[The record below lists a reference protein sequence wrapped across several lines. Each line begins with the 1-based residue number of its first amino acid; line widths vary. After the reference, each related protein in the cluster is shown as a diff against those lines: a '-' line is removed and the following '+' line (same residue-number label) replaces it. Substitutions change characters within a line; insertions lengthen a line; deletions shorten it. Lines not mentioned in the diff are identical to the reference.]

1 MSALKTTQFSVAT
14 VLLFI
19 GLAAVVNT
27 ALRVDVGKNW
37 NENRCDPYVVP
48 IAGFFKPTGDKRT
61 MSEFARDN
69 WQFCQKKYVE
79 GAIREM
85 VEAPKQLAAA
95 QSGTVGIIDDVASG
109 LSDVFVDVWQFC
121 YEAYSGFM
129 SQIEHAA
136 KLLQNF
142 FIRFHYMMGQL
153 QAATLSIVY
162 GLISMIILYVD
173 VTKVVI
179 IVTIIITGI
188 LVGLQI
194 ILFYILAP
202 ISGLIALT
210 VSLVSVVAVVV
221 ATAVAAAF
229 VAELFTPGSCF
240 AAGTRVLMG
249 RSDSGGGDKPIETV
263 AVGDTL
269 RDGGVVSATHV
280 FWSPDALYDIDGI
293 HVTGDHLVSHPD
305 RPRQLIP
312 ASRHPAAQP
321 ITARLLERFQGGK
334 WLYCLTTTTRRI
346 PCRGAAGAMIFGDWE
361 EIQEDDTS
369 RLEEWHREVW
379 HRLNGAAYPV
389 GRIDRR
395 ILEAEAGLA
404 PDCLVACLSWTGRQI
419 WKRISEVE
427 VGERVFDRLGHT
439 TTVVGRVIMAGDQAT
454 DAIKVRS
461 PEHGPQLVSPATW
474 IQRMSGTWAP
484 ALAGSEPVELAEVHP
499 HTWHHL
505 YTESGEFMISGG
517 WKVRD
522 ASEVGLVGLRSLVHS
537 VVLTENDH
545 QS

>member
-37 NENRCDPYVVP
+37 DENRCDPYVVP

-61 MSEFARDN
+61 MSEFSRDN

-79 GAIREM
+79 GAIREI

-109 LSDVFVDVWQFC
+109 LSDVFVNVWQFC

-129 SQIEHAA
+129 SQIGHAA

-153 QAATLSIVY
+153 QAAALSIVY

-188 LVGLQI
+188 LVGLEI

-229 VAELFTPGSCF
+229 VAELFTPGACF

-249 RSDSGGGDKPIETV
+249 GSTNSDKLIEEIH
-263 AVGDTL
+263 VGDVL
-269 RDGGVVSATHV
+269 RDGGVVTATHL

-293 HVTGDHLVSHPD
+293 HVTGDHLVTHPD
-305 RPRQLIP
+305 RPRQLIS

-321 ITARLLERFQGGK
+321 VPARLLERFQGGK

-346 PCRGAAGAMIFGDWE
+346 PCRGTGGAMIFADWE
-361 EIQEDDTS
+361 EIQEEDQE
-369 RLEEWHREVW
+369 RLEDWHREVW

-404 PDCLVACLSWTGRQI
+404 PDCLVACQSWSGRQI

-427 VGERVFDRLGHT
+427 VGERVFDRMGHT
-439 TTVVGRVIMAGDQAT
+439 TTVVGRVVIAGDQAT

-461 PEHGPQLVSPATW
+461 PEHRSQLVSPATW
-474 IQRMSGTWAP
+474 IQRTSGTWAP
-484 ALAGSEPVELAEVHP
+484 ALAGSEPGDIVGLHP

-537 VVLTENDH
+537 VVLAENDR

>member
-48 IAGFFKPTGDKRT
+48 IAGFFKPPGDKRT

-79 GAIREM
+79 GAIREI

-95 QSGTVGIIDDVASG
+95 QSSTVGVIDDVASG
-109 LSDVFVDVWQFC
+109 ISDVFVNVWQFC

-129 SQIEHAA
+129 SQIGHAA

-153 QAATLSIVY
+153 QAAALSIVY

-188 LVGLQI
+188 LVGLEI

-210 VSLVSVVAVVV
+210 ISLVSVVAVVV

-229 VAELFTPGSCF
+229 VAELFTPGACF
-240 AAGTRVLMG
+240 AAGTRVLL
-249 RSDSGGGDKPIETV
+249 GGGSDKPIEEI

-269 RDGGVVSATHV
+269 RDGGVVTATHV
-280 FWSPDALYDIDGI
+280 FWSPDLLYDIDGI

-312 ASRHPAAQP
+312 ASRHPAARP
-321 ITARLLERFQGGK
+321 VAARLLERFQGGK
-334 WLYCLTTTTRRI
+334 WLYCLTTASRRI

-361 EIQEDDTS
+361 EIAEDDTG
-369 RLEEWHREVW
+369 RLEDWHREVW

-395 ILEAEAGLA
+395 VIESEAGLA
-404 PDCLVACLSWTGRQI
+404 PDCLVACLSWSGRRV
-419 WKRISEVE
+419 WKRIDEVD
-427 VGERVFDRLGHT
+427 VGDRVFDRADHT
-439 TTVVGRVIMAGDQAT
+439 TTVVGRTVIAGDQVT
-454 DAIKVRS
+454 DAVVMRS

-484 ALAGSEPVELAEVHP
+484 AIAGSDTVELSEMHP
-499 HTWHHL
+499 QRWHHL
-505 YTESGEFMISGG
+505 YTESGEFIISGG

-522 ASEVGLVGLRSLVHS
+522 AAEVGLVGLRSLVHS
-537 VVLTENDH
+537 VVLTENDR